1 MTRLACSTVIQALA
15 INMLMLTVGSAALAE
30 DPASEAIS
38 QPLFQP
44 LSAPDAPSD
53 SVTRSVSDSF
63 IETPYVL
70 GVGDQIQID
79 ILNVPEFSGQNGA
92 YTIPVDGS
100 IRLPWAGSVNVQ
112 GLTIDQAAST
122 IEQAYAPFLNEP
134 DVTLNL
140 VFARPLTV
148 AVLGEVGRPGTYALR
163 FDEGTT
169 SELSVDRTAQWPN
182 VTQAIQLAGG
192 IKQTANIREIQ
203 VVRRQGV
210 ATPQVINIDL
220 WALLRNGEIYQDI
233 NLRDGDTVVIPK
245 AVDLSPAEL
254 TQLAD
259 ANFSPDLIAVNVVGE
274 VVTPGLVEVDPN
286 TTLNQAILAAGG
298 FTDARARRKRVELV
312 RLNPNGT
319 VERRRINVDLRAGV
333 DEEQNPALRPGDVVI
348 VNRNSLARTSD
359 ALDLLLN
366 PIGGVINIFQDVV
379 DIFDN

>member
-359 ALDLLLN
+359 ALDLLLD